1 MRARV
6 EADPPGYASP
16 DELERDLK
24 LVADSLDAMGAA
36 HARRALVEPLLAQV
50 RAHGFHGFRL
60 DLREDAAVHTR
71 ALHDLTAAVG
81 LGELDGAA
89 LRRELA
95 GRRPLHASHVTLA
108 APTDRALEVFRVM
121 RAIQDEIGGAAA
133 STYLV
138 SRTRAADDLLRAL
151 LLARGGGGVDLA
163 REPGRP
169 RGRRPPLWS

>member
-1 MRARV
+1 MRKRW
-6 EADPPGYASP
+6 
-16 DELERDLK
+16 RTW
-24 LVADSLDAMGAA
+24 
-36 HARRALVEPLLAQV
+36 RRGLVEPLLAQV

-121 RAIQDEIGGAAA
+121 RAIQDEIGGGGA
-133 STYLV
+133 STYNV
-138 SRTRAADDLLRAL
+138 SRTQSADDLFANCCWPAKEGWRAC
-151 LLARGGGGVDLA
+151 GGCL
-163 REPGRP
+163 RP
-169 RGRRPPLWS
+169 RAATSRPCSR